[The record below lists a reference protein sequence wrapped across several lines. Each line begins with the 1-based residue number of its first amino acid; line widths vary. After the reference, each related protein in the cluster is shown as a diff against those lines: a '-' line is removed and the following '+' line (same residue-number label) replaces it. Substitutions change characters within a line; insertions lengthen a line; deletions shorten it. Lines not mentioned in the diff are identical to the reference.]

1 MCPGPLPTNQWLV
14 VPPAEARH
22 LAVRRRGAPAWLVA
36 GSQGDAFWC
45 WGGGDGLECNQV
57 SLPGGY
63 AGVGVVGHGLLL

>member
-1 MCPGPLPTNQWLV
+1 
-14 VPPAEARH
+14 
-22 LAVRRRGAPAWLVA
+22 VA